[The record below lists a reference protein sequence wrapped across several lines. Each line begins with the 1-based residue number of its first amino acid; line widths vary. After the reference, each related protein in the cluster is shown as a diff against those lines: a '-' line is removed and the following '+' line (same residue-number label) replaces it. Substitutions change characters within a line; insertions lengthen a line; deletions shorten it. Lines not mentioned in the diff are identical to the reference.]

1 MRLEFLTRL
10 GALAACLTLL
20 APMAALAQS
29 ADTVTGPAEAIGPDI
44 IKVNDTRV
52 ILLGID
58 APEANQPCYEAG
70 NKLWQCADTAFAVLD
85 QTVKSAPTVTCTLT
99 GAPDPLGRRG
109 GTCKV
114 GDQDVGDVLIKQG
127 LALPYPHDP
136 QSKAY
141 LADAKAAKAAKQ
153 GFYADG
159 ITLEN
164 PWEYRA
170 KQNHSPLK

>member
-1 MRLEFLTRL
+1 MKSDFLRRL
-10 GALAACLTLL
+10 GIFMACLTLL
-20 APMAALAQS
+20 APQAALAQS
-29 ADTVTGPAEAIGPDI
+29 ADTISGPAEAVGPDI

-58 APEANQPCYEAG
+58 APEANQPCYETG
-70 NKLWQCADTAFAVLD
+70 SKLWQCADTAFAVLD
-85 QTVKSAPTVTCTLT
+85 QTVKAGTVTCTLS
-99 GAPDPLGRRG
+99 GNPDPLGRRN

-114 GDQDVGDVLIKQG
+114 GDQDVADVLIKQG

-136 QSKAY
+136 ESKAY

-153 GFYADG
+153 GIYADG

-164 PWEYRA
+164 PWEYRI
-170 KQNHSPLK
+170 KHNHSPLK